1 MAINPL
7 DKVFLSDDDNSTGKQ
22 KLESLAAGGSITSG
36 SDTYI
41 ADETAIY
48 LTTDTSVLFEAQV
61 LTPEQQAQAR
71 ANIGAG
77 SGGTEVYVNSVLQST
92 LSFDSDP
99 QTQISAKVP
108 NTRTIADID
117 LQDNIT
123 KSELLTA
130 LNVED
135 GAEVNEVN
143 DVEIDDVSCVTGTT
157 AEIRTINGDY
167 NASTNRLATA
177 SDISPIKSVSVDNTA
192 LTPDANG
199 NIDVPKATNN
209 NYGVV
214 KIAQGRGLDFL
225 SDGGL
230 YVDVAGNTQITNRTT
245 GRPIA
250 TAQLNFA
257 VKSALT
263 DANHLTMT
271 SSEQTVAQEVLG
283 IPSAISNPNLLI
295 NGDFRINQRG
305 GANYTTARKYTAD
318 RWINRE
324 ASLKVTPSSSG
335 GVTLTKVTATSD
347 VTMLSQTIEDYEPL
361 LGKTVTLSMKLKSN
375 NVTGGV
381 ALALYQANNA
391 YYATSSIGEQ
401 LFESTGLC
409 SLTVTIPSSLS
420 YSLLNFVIRFNSDAI
435 VNEACEIEYVKL
447 EIGSVAT
454 PFSPRPYAE
463 ELSMCQRY
471 YIKPISG
478 TYQYV
483 ASGSCFSTTRA
494 IFALSTPTTMRANP
508 TVTRTNIY
516 ALITNSAKALSSLT
530 ASTRPNCLQLIGD
543 FTGGTAGYAA
553 ILASDSSSAEL
564 SFDAE
569 IY

>member
-1 MAINPL
+1 MQTTNQKGIVKLTKAQYTTLVNTGSVTDGAGNTFTYQDGYIY
-7 DKVFLSDDDNSTGKQ
+7 VTDDVEYVSFT
-22 KLESLAAGGSITSG
+22 
-36 SDTYI
+36 
-41 ADETAIY
+41 
-48 LTTDTSVLFEAQV
+48 EAQV

-77 SGGTEVYVNSVLQST
+77 SGSGGTEVYVNSVLQST
-92 LSFDSDP
+92 ISFDSDP

-108 NTRTIADID
+108 KTRTIAGVD

-123 KSELLTA
+123 KNELLTA
-130 LNVED
+130 LNVEN
-135 GAEVNEVN
+135 GAEVNDVN
-143 DVEIDDVSCVTGTT
+143 DIEIDDVSCVTGTT

-177 SDISPIKSVSVDNTA
+177 NDISSTKSVSVGGVA

-199 NIDVPKATNN
+199 NVNVPFASASNT
-209 NYGVV
+209 GVV
-214 KIAQGRGLDFL
+214 STKTSYALSTSPTGELLAQTKTYAQYTSMSNSGFIGKGTLDNVIAGENLIS
-225 SDGGL
+225 SDN
-230 YVDVAGNTQITNRTT
+230 V
-245 GRPIA
+245 
-250 TAQLNFA
+250 
-257 VKSALT
+257 
-263 DANHLTMT
+263 
-271 SSEQTVAQEVLG
+271 
-283 IPSAISNPNLLI
+283 SNPNLLI

-324 ASLKVTPSSSG
+324 ASLQVTPSSSG

-375 NVTGGV
+375 TVTNGV
-381 ALALYQANNA
+381 ALGLYQANNA
-391 YYATSSIGEQ
+391 YYATSSISEQ
-401 LFESTGLC
+401 LFDSTGLC
-409 SLTVTIPSSLS
+409 SLTVTIPSSLT
-420 YSLLNFVIRFNSDAI
+420 YSLLNVVIRFNSDAV
-435 VNEACEIEYVKL
+435 VNDSCEIEYVKM

-463 ELSMCQRY
+463 ELAICQRY
-471 YIKPISG
+471 YIKPISR

-483 ASGSCFSTTRA
+483 ASGSCFSATRA
-494 IFALSTPTTMRANP
+494 IFALATPTTMRANP

-516 ALITNSAKALSSLT
+516 ALITNSAKALSSLS
-530 ASTRPNCLQLIGD
+530 ASVKPNCLQLIGD
-543 FTGGTAGYAA
+543 FTGGTAGYAV
-553 ILASDSSSAEL
+553 ILASDSSSPEL